1 MMRKTFWIAAVLA
14 AVSLTGCG
22 ADQSVQANYIGEDD
36 ARTAAL
42 TASGVVQDDAS
53 FVRTKL
59 EEDDGRTY
67 YDVEFTDANGVRY
80 EYDIDAMTGT
90 VISYES
96 EGRTQQTGQ
105 PAVQGGE
112 RDDDT
117 AAATAPSGGTDDGA
131 AAVQSRGT
139 DDDTATPAAPAAPAA
154 AAAAGA
160 VDADGAKQIALDDAG
175 LTEDQVSF
183 VRTEL
188 DRDDGR
194 TYYEVEFYATADHA
208 EYDYEIDASTGAII
222 SQDYDAEH
230 YSAPQSG
237 GTVSEESV
245 RQTVLA
251 KVPGATE
258 DNLRMRLERDDGR
271 ELYEGT
277 IVYNDMKYDFEV
289 DAYSGAIREW
299 EAESVYD

>member
-1 MMRKTFWIAAVLA
+1 MMRKIFWIAAVLA
-14 AVSLTGCG
+14 TVSLTGCG
-22 ADQSVQANYIGEDD
+22 ADQSVQASYIGEED

-42 TASGVVQDDAS
+42 TASGIAQDDAS

-59 EEDDGRTY
+59 EQDDGKTY

-96 EGRTQQTGQ
+96 DGKAQQASQ
-105 PAVQGGE
+105 PAAQGNGGASGG
-112 RDDDT
+112 
-117 AAATAPSGGTDDGA
+117 AAAT
-131 AAVQSRGT
+131 
-139 DDDTATPAAPAAPAA
+139 TP
-154 AAAAGA
+154 AGA

-183 VRTEL
+183 IRTER

-194 TYYEVEFYATADHA
+194 TYYEVEFYTIADHA
-208 EYDYEIDASTGAII
+208 EYDYEIDADTGAII
-222 SQDYDAEH
+222 SQDYDAE
-230 YSAPQSG
+230 YYTASQSG
-237 GTVSEESV
+237 GTVSEETV

-277 IVYNDMKYDFEV
+277 IVYNDMKYDFGV
-289 DAYSGAIREW
+289 DAYSGAVREW

>member
-1 MMRKTFWIAAVLA
+1 MMRKIFWIAAVLA

-22 ADQSVQANYIGEDD
+22 ADQSVQANYIGEED

-42 TASGVVQDDAS
+42 TASGVTQDNAS
-53 FVRTKL
+53 FVRTEL
-59 EEDDGRTY
+59 EQDDGKTY
-67 YDVEFTDANGVRY
+67 YDVEFTDESGVRY

-96 EGRTQQTGQ
+96 DGKAQQASQ
-105 PAVQGGE
+105 PAAQGNGGASGG
-112 RDDDT
+112 T
-117 AAATAPSGGTDDGA
+117 AAA
-131 AAVQSRGT
+131 
-139 DDDTATPAAPAAPAA
+139 ATT
-154 AAAAGA
+154 GA
-160 VDADGAKQIALDDAG
+160 VDADGAKKIALDDAG

-194 TYYEVEFYATADHA
+194 TYYEIEFYATADHA

-237 GTVSEESV
+237 GTVSEESA

>member
-1 MMRKTFWIAAVLA
+1 
-14 AVSLTGCG
+14 
-22 ADQSVQANYIGEDD
+22 
-36 ARTAAL
+36 
-42 TASGVVQDDAS
+42 
-53 FVRTKL
+53 
-59 EEDDGRTY
+59 
-67 YDVEFTDANGVRY
+67 
-80 EYDIDAMTGT
+80 MTGT

-96 EGRTQQTGQ
+96 DGKAQQASQ
-105 PAVQGGE
+105 PAAQGNGGASGG
-112 RDDDT
+112 T
-117 AAATAPSGGTDDGA
+117 AAA
-131 AAVQSRGT
+131 
-139 DDDTATPAAPAAPAA
+139 ATT
-154 AAAAGA
+154 GA
-160 VDADGAKQIALDDAG
+160 VDADGAKKIALDDAG

-194 TYYEVEFYATADHA
+194 TYYEIEFYATADHA